1 MEAQNWDD
9 YPLDVVTGGGASE
22 LSEESSSVT
31 PSPLLSGGQ
40 GSKAHKAHKSSSAST
55 AASKTVAVKNS
66 VQLSSVVKLFVKKV
80 HASQTGPWKMS
91 SVLSSTGSGFIISPN
106 RILTNAHVIHR
117 GQSILCRPQS
127 GSKKYECSVEM
138 ISLPLDLA
146 VLRVA
151 DDSFFAGK
159 LPLCL
164 VEGGYGNLPHL
175 DDNVTAVGFP
185 TGGDQIS
192 VTRGVVSRITHS
204 SSLLR
209 IQIDAAINS
218 GNSGGP
224 VFNSGGKVVGVATSV
239 LKGASNIG
247 YIIPAMLVH
256 LFFEG
261 CEGTRRCCNA
271 AARTPENPEGF
282 CGIASLGIEKVQS
295 LENPTLRTHLG
306 ISEREGGV
314 RIVDLDPLGGCRAE
328 DGSYIIRSGDTL
340 LSVNGVPVGEDG
352 TVEVP
357 GRPEERI
364 LFTILIS
371 CQLPGK
377 PVDVTLI
384 RNGEVIERIIN
395 PKTRKSLCPQ
405 TYGYDAADP
414 PAYLIC
420 GGLVFMV
427 LTRPWVKAHFKNTN
441 QLNDPLL
448 SFFLH
453 APLSEEG
460 RQIVVLSTVLA
471 SSVNVGYHSLWGM
484 VLHTFNGTEIFNLQH
499 LATTIEKAVD
509 SPLLQFRFMNGLKGL
524 AIARGEKT
532 DTGTVTSLGP
542 LGSREDEVL
551 VVLDRSKCIE
561 ADPVIRQSHLIAS
574 ACSRGIKFDFTKEV
588 AGGDKDNGNAVDSN
602 LNSDDA

>member
-1 MEAQNWDD
+1 MESPTWDD
-9 YPLDVVTGGGASE
+9 DPSDMVTGSPVANTGAHADEIAADVSRR
-22 LSEESSSVT
+22 
-31 PSPLLSGGQ
+31 SP
-40 GSKAHKAHKSSSAST
+40 KPKIKSSSA
-55 AASKTVAVKNS
+55 AVGKGVKNS

-106 RILTNAHVIHR
+106 RILTNAHVVHR

-127 GSKKYECSVEM
+127 GSKKYECEIEM

-146 VLRVA
+146 VLRVSDA
-151 DDSFFAGK
+151 SFFDGK
-159 LPLCL
+159 VPLSL
-164 VEGGYGNLPHL
+164 VQTGYGHLPHL

-224 VFNSGGKVVGVATSV
+224 VFNSAGKVVGVATSV

-261 CEGTRRCCNA
+261 VEATGRRCNA
-271 AARTPENPEGF
+271 AMRTPENELGF
-282 CGIASLGIEKVQS
+282 CGVASLGIEKVQS
-295 LENPTLRTHLG
+295 LENPTLREHLG
-306 ISEREGGV
+306 ISGREGGV
-314 RIVDLDPLGGCRAE
+314 RIVDLDPLGGCRDE
-328 DGSYIIRSGDTL
+328 NGGYLVRSGDTL

-371 CQLPGK
+371 SQLPGS
-377 PVDVTLI
+377 PVEVTLI
-384 RNGEVIERIIN
+384 REGKVVKRTIK
-395 PKTRKSLCPQ
+395 PKTRRSLCPQ

-427 LTRPWVKAHFKNTN
+427 LTRPWVKAHFKNTKEI
-441 QLNDPLL
+441 NDPLL
-448 SFFLH
+448 SHFLH

-471 SSVNVGYHSLWGM
+471 SSVNIGYHSLWGM
-484 VLHTFNGTEIFNLQH
+484 VLHTFNGTSIFNLQQ
-499 LATTIEKAVD
+499 LATLIGGASDE
-509 SPLLQFRFMNGLKGL
+509 PLLQFRFMNGLRGLSAAKGKEEGF
-524 AIARGEKT
+524 GE
-532 DTGTVTSLGP
+532 TSMSV
-542 LGSREDEVL
+542 SREDEVL

-561 ADPVIRQSHLIAS
+561 MDPVIRKSHLIAS
-574 ACSRGIKFDFTKEV
+574 PCSQEINFSMAMKGDSKAKET
-588 AGGDKDNGNAVDSN
+588 NAE
-602 LNSDDA
+602 